1 MPIESATEHWQRTWS
16 EKAVD
21 EVSWFEATPASSLA
35 MIEELS
41 LPPEAA
47 IIDLGGGASGLAGE
61 LLAHGYTQITVADIS
76 AAALEK
82 AKARLGDRAAGI
94 EWVVADA
101 RSHDFGR
108 QFDLWHDRAV
118 FHFMVDEA
126 DRRGYVE
133 TLKRSVAPGGH
144 LIVATFGPAGP
155 SRCSGLPVA
164 NYDAPELANALAP
177 AAELVSS
184 HLEAHVTPSGNT
196 QQFLYAHLD
205 AKT

>member
-1 MPIESATEHWQRTWS
+1 MPIQGATEHWERTWS
-16 EKAVD
+16 ETAAE

-61 LLAHGYTQITVADIS
+61 LLAHGHTQVTVADIS
-76 AAALEK
+76 AAALEQ
-82 AKARLGDRAAGI
+82 AKARLGDRSPGI

-108 QFDLWHDRAV
+108 HFDLWHDRAV
-118 FHFMVDEA
+118 LHFMVDEP
-126 DRRGYVE
+126 DRRGYIE
-133 TLKRSVAPGGH
+133 TLKRSLAPDGH
-144 LIVATFGPAGP
+144 VIVATFGPAGP
-155 SRCSGLPVA
+155 TSCSGLPVA
-164 NYDAPELANALAP
+164 RYDAAELANALAP

-184 HLEAHVTPSGNT
+184 HLEEHVTPSGST
-196 QQFLYAHLD
+196 QQYLYARLD